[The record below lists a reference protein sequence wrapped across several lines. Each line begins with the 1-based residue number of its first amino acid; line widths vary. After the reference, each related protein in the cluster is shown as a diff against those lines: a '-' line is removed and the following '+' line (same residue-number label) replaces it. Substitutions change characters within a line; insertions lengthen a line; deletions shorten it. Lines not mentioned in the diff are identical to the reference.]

1 MFKKSLICLVVF
13 AVAVTPLQASAE
25 ELEGKVTA
33 LSLNEKAPY
42 TGVLLDPIAAS
53 KMIVDQKYLRAEIE
67 LELTKNFQQELA
79 DKRLS
84 FDLLKVNYDSLRKIH
99 EETMVLKNE
108 QIADLNLL
116 LKEEVSSNSNN
127 WKVIGGMTVGILM
140 SVAVFYA
147 SVEITK

>member
-1 MFKKSLICLVVF
+1 MFKKSLICFVVF
-13 AVAVTPLQASAE
+13 AVAVIPLQASAE
-25 ELEGKVTA
+25 QLEGKVTA
-33 LSLNEKAPY
+33 LSLNERAPY

-53 KMIVDQKYLRAEIE
+53 KMIVDQKYLRVEIE

-99 EETMVLKNE
+99 EETMILKNE
-108 QIADLNLL
+108 QIADLNIL
-116 LKEEVSSNSNN
+116 LKEEVSNSSNN
-127 WKVIGGMTVGILM
+127 WEVVGGMTVGILM

>member
-1 MFKKSLICLVVF
+1 MFKKSLICFVVF
-13 AVAVTPLQASAE
+13 AVAAIPLQASAE
-25 ELEGKVTA
+25 QLEGKVTA
-33 LSLNEKAPY
+33 LSLNERAPY

-53 KMIVDQKYLRAEIE
+53 KMIVDQKYLRVEIE

-99 EETMVLKNE
+99 EETMILKNE
-108 QIADLNLL
+108 QIADLNIL
-116 LKEEVSSNSNN
+116 LKEEVSNSSNN
-127 WKVIGGMTVGILM
+127 WEVVGGMTVGILM